1 MMVSSRSQTEPLAER
16 IFSRIHYLG
25 EGLIHAGSFL
35 NHRID
40 TGLMTEIGEEFAR
53 QFTCRGIK
61 GVTLVVTAETS
72 GIAPALVTAQA
83 LGVPMVFARKQR
95 PATMVGDCYSVSV
108 PSHTKGKLVELS
120 ICTDYLSVEDNV
132 VFVDDFLGGGQ
143 TARAM
148 LQLLTESGCQVGALG
163 FVLEKVYEK
172 GRQMIAGTGIP
183 IITLAQLGLVDRQLV
198 LSSMGD

>member
-1 MMVSSRSQTEPLAER
+1 MMPPPESQVESLAQR
-16 IFSRIHYLG
+16 IFSRIHHLG
-25 EGLIHAGSFL
+25 EGLIHAGCFL
-35 NHRID
+35 NHRVD

-53 QFTCRGIK
+53 QLERRGI
-61 GVTLVVTAETS
+61 VDVSLVVTAETS

-95 PATMVGDCYSVSV
+95 PSTMVGECYSISV

-120 ICTDYLSVEDNV
+120 ICADYLSAVDRV
-132 VFVDDFLGGGQ
+132 VFVDDFLGSGE

-148 LQLLTESGCQVGALG
+148 LKLLAQSGCHVGALG

-172 GRQMIAGTGIP
+172 GRETLAEVSIP
-183 IITLAQLGLVDRQLV
+183 IITLAQLDLMEKHLV
-198 LSSMGD
+198 LCAVDD